1 MVGIISKFSKTFKCV
16 VSGKQLS
23 FEICNNTSHLG
34 FGYKKIDLHVHGAR
48 VERFVKICQDAQTP
62 PLPPGRQLSFVSL
75 KAAKNNIKLE
85 QNESTRRPIHGGSV
99 TSSNIIIAYH
109 DVWRACSSTGAIGSH
124 ESSHRSSPSSVKLSF
139 ATVLGALWHV
149 DTSYEEGTVQ
159 RCGT

>member
-1 MVGIISKFSKTFKCV
+1 MLSAESSCLLRFAIIRAIWASGTKKSIYMCMGRALNDLLRSVKT
-16 VSGKQLS
+16 
-23 FEICNNTSHLG
+23 HRR
-34 FGYKKIDLHVHGAR
+34 H
-48 VERFVKICQDAQTP
+48 
-62 PLPPGRQLSFVSL
+62 LPPGRQLSFVSL

-109 DVWRACSSTGAIGSH
+109 DVWRACSSIGAIGSH